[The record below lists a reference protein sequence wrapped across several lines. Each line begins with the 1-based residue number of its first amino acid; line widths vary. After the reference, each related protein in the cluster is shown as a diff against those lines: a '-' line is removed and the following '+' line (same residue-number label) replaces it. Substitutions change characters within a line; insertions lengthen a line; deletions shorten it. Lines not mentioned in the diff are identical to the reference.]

1 MHTPFQRSCSECGS
15 EIPHDAHPAK
25 VLCSNR
31 CQVRR
36 HRRLKREGTT
46 PALPVSNQ
54 QLLSEVALLKVQILE
69 IAATFAALFP
79 KQVRIV
85 HEEVE

>member
-1 MHTPFQRSCSECGS
+1 MPNTFQRTCSECGS

-46 PALPVSNQ
+46 PVLPVSNQ

-69 IAATFAALFP
+69 IASTFAALFP
-79 KQVRIV
+79 KQVKIIQ
-85 HEEVE
+85 E